1 VKPAPFD
8 HVAPGTVE
16 DVVAALA
23 GEPGARV
30 LAGGQSLLPLMA
42 LRRARPT
49 LLVDIARLD
58 LDRLEPVPSGD
69 GPGSMR
75 IGAFV
80 RHRRLER
87 DPVVRRTVPLLAEA
101 ARWIGHP
108 AIRHRGT
115 LGGSLAHADP
125 AAELPAALVALGG
138 EVAVHG
144 PDGVRTIAAADLFAG
159 PFRTT
164 LGPAELVVEVR
175 VPSAGPR
182 HGAAFCEWAPRHN
195 DRAEAGVALV
205 VERDAAGRCASVRA
219 AACAVA
225 GAPLDVSSALA
236 PALGEPAPTDA
247 LLRTVASSVRTAVL
261 TGALT
266 DPVPDGLGAE
276 REDRAELAGLLA
288 ARALRLAF
296 DRSAPI
302 PRAEVVGQQPV
313 PHAESGLGVPT

>member
-8 HVAPGTVE
+8 HVAPDTVE
-16 DVVAALA
+16 AAIAALA
-23 GEPGARV
+23 GDPGARV

-42 LRRARPT
+42 LRRVHPT
-49 LLVDIARLD
+49 LLVDVTGLD
-58 LDRLEPVPSGD
+58 LARIDLAPDLAPDPVPGD

-75 IGAFV
+75 VGALV

-87 DPVVRRTVPLLAEA
+87 DPVVRRNVPLLAEA

-115 LGGSLAHADP
+115 LGGSLSYADP

-138 EVAVHG
+138 EVAVQG
-144 PDGVRTIAAADLFAG
+144 PSGGRTVAAADLFAG

-164 LGPAELVVEVR
+164 LGAAELVVEVR
-175 VPSAGPR
+175 VPAAGPR
-182 HGAAFCEWAPRHN
+182 HGVAFCEWAPRHN
-195 DRAEAGVALV
+195 DRAEAGVALTL
-205 VERDAAGRCASVRA
+205 ERDAAGCCASVRA

-225 GAPLDVSSALA
+225 GTPVDVSPALA
-236 PALGEPAPTDA
+236 PALGEPSPTDL

-261 TGALT
+261 AHAPAGA
-266 DPVPDGLGAE
+266 GAE

-296 DRSAPI
+296 DRSATQ
-302 PRAEVVGQQPV
+302 AV
-313 PHAESGLGVPT
+313 AA